1 MINKNKSRIIFDV
14 ADFSNGPDVL
24 DLREIGKL
32 KKLEEKRKIERD
44 LINLRTTV
52 LRDENEVVLSQKN
65 AEASAENA
73 EVNLPIDQAGTE
85 NVVVARTEK
94 SEKQVRTSELSKP
107 IIQKKNDEKILV
119 QHDDQTRPVVLPQ
132 VKTLVKPLIVLDKKS
147 KNKKVSFGKSWLQRQ
162 AEKKKI
168 RNARIAEIKRMKLEK
183 KQKEQEL
190 KRAKII
196 EQQNL
201 RLKKQL
207 EKKEAKKKW
216 LLLKQEVKI
225 KKQKEKKALAEKI
238 LFQKQQLK
246 LKKEAEEKSL
256 HEKRILEKQR
266 FELELKARK
275 EELRLKKIAEKQEF
289 ELKKQLQRQEI
300 EKRRL
305 IEQQSKR
312 LYLQQKPKINYLLL
326 FKNKF
331 GKSFSFSLVFF
342 IFFCIVL
349 MSGIKGLDFFNTQAK
364 DTKSKILSDALV
376 AYQYMGSATNSAT
389 SKDFEMASYKFS
401 VAGDR
406 FLNAQKDLNQYGE
419 VLTSVLKIMPGV
431 SVVRTGDNMLS
442 AGANLSKAGEYL
454 TMAVTPLNNL
464 GGFISLPS
472 GEENNSQKGSLTE
485 KLSESTNNLNLAI
498 GKLDAANSDL
508 KNVKISDLPSDVAP
522 KIATIKDNLPKISS
536 DLKTVVSY
544 SDYFLQMLGHKGAKR
559 YLVLFENNRELR
571 PTGGFMGTYAL
582 VDIDSGRIK
591 NIKIEGPYN
600 LDGNLMEKIIAPEPL
615 RLIQVKLFLRD
626 ANWFLDFP
634 MSAKKVM
641 SMYEKSGGPTVDGV
655 FTVTGNVMEALLNVT
670 GEIEMSDYG
679 TSVNADNFFD
689 KTQWEVEYD
698 YDKQENEPKK
708 FLADLFPVFLD
719 RLSNL
724 DKDKWL
730 ETANVLYRMLDEKDI
745 MMYFN
750 DEKLENFVKEFNW
763 TGEIKNS
770 SKDYL
775 STVITN
781 IGGGK
786 TDDVIDQK
794 ILHESEIQEDGSVID
809 TITVTRIHNG
819 DINDMWTSVKNMAY
833 MRFYVPLGSEMIEA
847 RGFDKE
853 FWGVLRPLEEGSSPD
868 SLISSIESNMK
879 VNNENGIRIM
889 EESGK
894 TVFGNW
900 LGVECGQA
908 KTMVIKYKL
917 PFKVKNSGKDA
928 ATSYAMFFQ
937 KQPGTKAFETTSIL
951 KYPKNYYAN
960 WKYSSDNMLTE
971 VSEGLQYRT
980 NLNKDKTYAVVF
992 VK

>member
-1 MINKNKSRIIFDV
+1 MLNKNKFRIIGDV
-14 ADFSNGPDVL
+14 ADFSNGPNVL
-24 DLREIGKL
+24 DLREIGKAR
-32 KKLEEKRKIERD
+32 KLEEKQRIERD
-44 LINLRTTV
+44 LINLKISR
-52 LRDENEVVLSQKN
+52 KN
-65 AEASAENA
+65 AEADAENA
-73 EVNLPIDQAGTE
+73 EAIDQVVAE
-85 NVVVARTEK
+85 NVSVANAEK
-94 SEKQVRTSELSKP
+94 IEKQVQTQEIQKP
-107 IIQKKNDEKILV
+107 IIHEKHDEKILV
-119 QHDDQTRPVVLPQ
+119 QHDEQEKTVVLPQ
-132 VKTLVKPLIVLDKKS
+132 VEIVAKPLPIKDAKP
-147 KNKKVSFGKSWLQRQ
+147 KVQKMFFGKSWLQRQ

-168 RNARIAEIKRMKLEK
+168 RNAKIAEIKRIKLEK
-183 KQKEQEL
+183 KQREQEL
-190 KRAKII
+190 RKAKIL

-201 RLKKQL
+201 KLKKEL
-207 EKKEAKKKW
+207 EKRKAKKQWLLAKQEAKRK
-216 LLLKQEVKI
+216 KQE
-225 KKQKEKKALAEKI
+225 EKKALREK
-238 LFQKQQLK
+238 LLLQKQQLK
-246 LKKEAEEKSL
+246 LKREAEEKSL
-256 HEKRILEKQR
+256 REKRNLERQR
-266 FELELKARK
+266 LELELKARQ
-275 EELRLKKIAEKQEF
+275 EELRLKKIAERQEL
-289 ELKKQLQRQEI
+289 ELRKQLEQQEI
-300 EKRRL
+300 EERKL
-305 IEQQSKR
+305 IEQQR
-312 LYLQQKPKINYLLL
+312 RRHQQQQKPKVDYLLL
-326 FKNKF
+326 FKNRF
-331 GKSFSFSLVFF
+331 GKGFGFSIIGFV
-342 IFFCIVL
+342 IVGIVL
-349 MSGIKGLDFFNTQAK
+349 FSGIKGLDFFNTQAK

-389 SKDFEMASYKFS
+389 SKDFEMASYKFG

-419 VLTSVLKIMPGV
+419 VLTSVLKIMPGA
-431 SVVRTGDNMLS
+431 SAVRSGDSLLS

-454 TMAVTPLNNL
+454 TSAITPLNNL
-464 GGFISLPS
+464 GSFISLPN
-472 GEENNSQKGSLTE
+472 GEENNNSQKTSLTE
-485 KLSESTNNLNLAI
+485 MLSDGTNNLNLAI
-498 GKLDAANSDL
+498 SKLDAANSDL
-508 KNVKISDLPSDVAP
+508 KNVKVSDLPSDVAP
-522 KIATIKDNLPKISS
+522 KIATIKENLPKISS
-536 DLKTVVSY
+536 DLKTLVSY

-626 ANWFLDFP
+626 SNWFLDYP

-655 FTVTGNVMEALLNVT
+655 FTVTGNVMESLLGVT
-670 GEIEMSDYG
+670 GEIDMPEYG
-679 TSVNADNFFD
+679 TSVSADNFFD
-689 KTQWEVEYD
+689 KTQFEVEYD

-730 ETANVLYRMLDEKDI
+730 ETANAMYKMLDQKDI
-745 MMYFN
+745 MMYFE

-763 TGEIKNS
+763 TGEIKNP

-775 STVITN
+775 ATVITN

-794 ILHESEIQEDGSVID
+794 ILHESEIAEDGSVTD

-819 DINDMWTSVKNMAY
+819 DPDDMWTGVKNMSY

-853 FWGVLRPLEEGSSPD
+853 FWGVLRPLEEGSNPD
-868 SLISSIESNMK
+868 PMISNIESNMK

-889 EESGK
+889 EEGGK

-900 LGVECGQA
+900 IGVECGQA

-917 PFKVKNSGKDA
+917 PFKVKKSGQDA
-928 ATSYAMFFQ
+928 ATSYGMFFQ

-951 KYPKNYYAN
+951 RYPKDFYVN
-960 WKYSSDNMLTE
+960 WKYSSDNLLTE
-971 VSEGLQYRT
+971 VSDGLQYRT
-980 NLNKDKTYAVVF
+980 NLNKDKAYAVVF